1 MAQAY
6 EPAALA
12 PLPNMMSIAMSRP
25 QVGIERLPTRRM
37 SNEPRESMNCK
48 SCRKRK
54 VRNCNRGERKMCPA
68 RPRASCV
75 RAYWKFSDLVG
86 LSCRLS
92 AIDSAQPARLARFSN
107 VHAYMV
113 RSFPSRSAIGFLDG
127 RRCGGFAAV
136 SLGRSSKYASNGPL
150 GRLTARGD

>member
-1 MAQAY
+1 MITESNQLGFPERTHAHSENTYPLPTLDPSAAAAMMAQAY

-54 VRNCNRGERKMCPA
+54 VRNCNRGERKRCPCQA
-68 RPRASCV
+68 EGTVYSYV
-75 RAYWKFSDLVG
+75 LEY
-86 LSCRLS
+86 
-92 AIDSAQPARLARFSN
+92 
-107 VHAYMV
+107 
-113 RSFPSRSAIGFLDG
+113 FL
-127 RRCGGFAAV
+127 
-136 SLGRSSKYASNGPL
+136 
-150 GRLTARGD
+150 T